1 MMFNVAIEN
10 VPWLPT
16 LHLSYLVEIW
26 RWLDRWHGAGQ
37 HAILPKKKENLQLES
52 DESSELVFRISELCQ
67 SWQRVRYCFRGKEGR
82 TTKGEHFVS
91 SLALSAPIP
100 VSSSRISYST
110 ECVNY
115 RATAEG
121 GLRWSRYGW
130 TTSSAPAKNLGRHES
145 ESDSDNSNNND
156 TASND
161 IHSTCDAVSIA
172 T

>member
-1 MMFNVAIEN
+1 M
-10 VPWLPT
+10 PWRPT
-16 LHLSYLVEIW
+16 LHLSHLVEIW
-26 RWLDRWHGAGQ
+26 RWLDTWHGAGQ
-37 HAILPKKKENLQLES
+37 HAILPKKKENLQPES
-52 DESSELVFRISELCQ
+52 GESSELVFRISELCQ

-82 TTKGEHFVS
+82 TIKGEHLFFPCS
-91 SLALSAPIP
+91 FCSIP

-110 ECVNY
+110 ECVNH

-130 TTSSAPAKNLGRHES
+130 TASSAPAKNLGRHES

-156 TASND
+156 TASNE
-161 IHSTCDAVSIA
+161 IHSTGDAVSIA